1 MMPMAWEQKVINK
14 LEALGFS
21 SQEIDRFRR
30 EGFDPEDIIR
40 LEADPRMVNSQGL
53 RRQINKDLMFLIFA
67 AEDNDWDVVDHF
79 AAELM
84 WRLVWAMTVGWGNKA
99 PGILKVIGSATAL
112 RDASARRDRALKAI
126 EAGLRHEKR
135 NWKAHCTDTKRV
147 NMVLDMYEKMYTY
160 GLSRKDALVKIGKGE
175 TSVNPYTKSV
185 LRRVIRGEFGET
197 PPQDFVDAV
206 SAKSKPQK
214 RSRQLARSTDVRRKK
229 R

>member
-1 MMPMAWEQKVINK
+1 
-14 LEALGFS
+14 
-21 SQEIDRFRR
+21 
-30 EGFDPEDIIR
+30 
-40 LEADPRMVNSQGL
+40 
-53 RRQINKDLMFLIFA
+53 
-67 AEDNDWDVVDHF
+67 
-79 AAELM
+79 
-84 WRLVWAMTVGWGNKA
+84 
-99 PGILKVIGSATAL
+99 
-112 RDASARRDRALKAI
+112 
-126 EAGLRHEKR
+126 
-135 NWKAHCTDTKRV
+135 
-147 NMVLDMYEKMYTY
+147 MVLDMYEKMYTY